1 MICSQLGIH
10 LTQVRAV
17 GGISWDGRAHSSGG
31 LPPRPSDPGPG
42 CHGDYLSEVDT
53 PLFSIRVYPCL
64 SVAKNLSFP
73 PRIFKRIRAAER
85 HLII

>member
-53 PLFSIRVYPCL
+53 PLFSIRVYPWLKIFL
-64 SVAKNLSFP
+64 SRREYLREFGRLKGT
-73 PRIFKRIRAAER
+73 
-85 HLII
+85 